1 MKHPRTPSQ
10 ESKKKAKK
18 GERRVID
25 ADLKSIIL
33 KRIQDAFQLGAR
45 TGYKQQFFV
54 GANSISKQLELGT
67 VAVIAIARDSNILL
81 HQHVVEAATLRH
93 VPVCFL
99 PRCSEELA
107 TTFKIRR
114 CSCFAVASPVAQ
126 SKHGSDVVDTAD
138 QNYQSGEE
146 IDCRTDDRL
155 RATMDDVVE
164 LIASVA
170 QCATA

>member
-81 HQHVVEAATLRH
+81 HQPILYFHY
-93 VPVCFL
+93 
-99 PRCSEELA
+99 
-107 TTFKIRR
+107 
-114 CSCFAVASPVAQ
+114 
-126 SKHGSDVVDTAD
+126 SKHTSALSLHPNKI
-138 QNYQSGEE
+138 QQH
-146 IDCRTDDRL
+146 ID
-155 RATMDDVVE
+155 AY
-164 LIASVA
+164 
-170 QCATA
+170 